1 MNYFLAILSVVVLSL
16 TACGG
21 SQTNAQAEDRI
32 VSTDPAINLPVQS
45 VQYKVGD
52 LVPTAQVCMVNDA
65 FMGKKQ
71 LLVRHEGK
79 DYYGCCEM
87 CKKRIPQEA
96 EVRVAI
102 DPFSKKEV
110 DKATASIAITGDQGE
125 VSYFENEAN
134 YRNYIKNLNL

>member
-65 FMGKKQ
+65 FMGKNNCWSDTRERIIMAAVKC
-71 LLVRHEGK
+71 VK
-79 DYYGCCEM
+79 SVYP
-87 CKKRIPQEA
+87 KKLRY
-96 EVRVAI
+96 V
-102 DPFSKKEV
+102 
-110 DKATASIAITGDQGE
+110 
-125 VSYFENEAN
+125 
-134 YRNYIKNLNL
+134 